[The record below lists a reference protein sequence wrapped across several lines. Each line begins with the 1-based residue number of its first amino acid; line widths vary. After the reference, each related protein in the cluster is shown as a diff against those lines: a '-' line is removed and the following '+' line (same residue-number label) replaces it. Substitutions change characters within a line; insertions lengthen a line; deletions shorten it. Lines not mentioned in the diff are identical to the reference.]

1 MCDQNMKI
9 AHRRRNREY
18 SNEHELVDKTI
29 LISFTEINL
38 YLQAR

>member
-9 AHRRRNREY
+9 AHRCRNREY
-18 SNEHELVDKTI
+18 SKEHELVDETI

>member
-1 MCDQNMKI
+1 MCDQDMKI

-18 SNEHELVDKTI
+18 CKEHELVDKTI